1 MWIFES
7 SHRNCHPRSLR
18 KQPTFCDTN
27 TSFRTKWCLRGAGKN
42 PYWWHI
48 TTQILVVLL
57 IGWNKFSL
65 DTTNQRHYPLPD
77 ADLMMCHQYGISV
90 VISQTSFRRE
100 TSGDIL
106 KCRPF
111 SQGTTQEEG
120 ALLYLWVTFL
130 AVAMFT
136 FACKFPLLYCLW
148 RKWGTAPS
156 LFGNGLLFKFHR
168 WKGKPARY
176 MVEFKKNRFTIGNDH
191 QFNTLSDLIEVWNDW
206 KIKNAV
212 D

>member
-27 TSFRTKWCLRGAGKN
+27 TSFSTKWCLRGAGKI

-65 DTTNQRHYPLPD
+65 WHDQSEALPTTWRLLND
-77 ADLMMCHQYGISV
+77 ASSV
-90 VISQTSFRRE
+90 WNF
-100 TSGDIL
+100 SGHFSDVVSKGGIL

-130 AVAMFT
+130 AVAIFT

-148 RKWGTAPS
+148 RKWRTAPS

-191 QFNTLSDLIEVWNDW
+191 QFNTLSDLIEVWND
-206 KIKNAV
+206 
-212 D
+212 